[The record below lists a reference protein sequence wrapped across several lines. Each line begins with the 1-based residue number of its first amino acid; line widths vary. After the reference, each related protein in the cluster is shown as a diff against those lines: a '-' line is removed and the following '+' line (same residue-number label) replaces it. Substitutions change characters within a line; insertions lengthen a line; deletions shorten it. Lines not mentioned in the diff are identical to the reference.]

1 MEPLMLKSSGSWL
14 GRTLVL
20 VLFAGAPALV
30 FAQSSSD
37 SKFASEA
44 ASGGM
49 TEVKLGELAQQNGAS
64 TAVKDFGRRMETDH
78 SKADDNLKQAAE
90 KAKISLPTN
99 MSAEDQ
105 ATYDRLSKLHGAA
118 FDRAYAQT
126 MVKDHE
132 QDIAAF
138 EKESRAG
145 KDQTIKSFAQE
156 TLPTLKE
163 HLHLARQME
172 KTVSAS

>member
-1 MEPLMLKSSGSWL
+1 
-14 GRTLVL
+14 
-20 VLFAGAPALV
+20 
-30 FAQSSSD
+30 
-37 SKFASEA
+37 
-44 ASGGM
+44 
-49 TEVKLGELAQQNGAS
+49 
-64 TAVKDFGRRMETDH
+64 
-78 SKADDNLKQAAE
+78 
-90 KAKISLPTN
+90 
-99 MSAEDQ
+99 
-105 ATYDRLSKLHGAA
+105 
-118 FDRAYAQT
+118 

-132 QDIAAF
+132 QDVAAF

>member
-1 MEPLMLKSSGSWL
+1 MIVY
-14 GRTLVL
+14 R
-20 VLFAGAPALV
+20 
-30 FAQSSSD
+30 
-37 SKFASEA
+37 
-44 ASGGM
+44 
-49 TEVKLGELAQQNGAS
+49 NC
-64 TAVKDFGRRMETDH
+64 TA
-78 SKADDNLKQAAE
+78 
-90 KAKISLPTN
+90 
-99 MSAEDQ
+99 
-105 ATYDRLSKLHGAA
+105 AA
-118 FDRAYAQT
+118 FDRGYAQA

-132 QDIAAF
+132 QDVAAF